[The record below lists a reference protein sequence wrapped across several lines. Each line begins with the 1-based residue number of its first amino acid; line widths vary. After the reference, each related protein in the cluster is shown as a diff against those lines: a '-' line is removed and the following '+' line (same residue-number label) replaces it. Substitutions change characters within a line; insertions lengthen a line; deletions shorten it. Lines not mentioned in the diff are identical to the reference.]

1 MAELVHKLTE
11 TISTRRGDVLV
22 PSLQAWAL
30 ALDRSGFVDERKYD
44 RLIKYNTGGN
54 RALYIV
60 VCMRSASKYVKMV
73 VVKQGAEVHW
83 WNDND
88 DKELESTIQIWVA
101 DKCQGIETEGLLRE
115 TVIAAWWGD
124 ELGEDINIDES
135 GEETDIDE
143 QMAEISE
150 VNAQ

>member
-1 MAELVHKLTE
+1 MY
-11 TISTRRGDVLV
+11 
-22 PSLQAWAL
+22 
-30 ALDRSGFVDERKYD
+30 GFVDERKYD

-60 VCMRSASKYVKMV
+60 VCMRSASRYVKMV
-73 VVKQGAEVHW
+73 VVKQGVEVHW

-115 TVIAAWWGD
+115 TVIAAWWG
-124 ELGEDINIDES
+124 GWIRRRYKHRRVRRRNRH
-135 GEETDIDE
+135 
-143 QMAEISE
+143 
-150 VNAQ
+150 